1 MSGMNV
7 STGKALTG
15 MDHIKQSITD
25 ILTTP
30 LGSRVM
36 RREYGSLLPSLI
48 DQPLNGAT
56 LLRAYSAVVVAINE
70 WEPRIRLERIV
81 KLVNSDKPGT
91 ALLEMDVVHVSGTTA
106 TAQRI
111 AVSISNGGAI

>member
-1 MSGMNV
+1 MTGMNV
-7 STGKALTG
+7 ATGESISG
-15 MDHIKQSITD
+15 MDHIKQSVAD

-30 LGSRVM
+30 IGSRVM

-48 DQPLNGAT
+48 DQPLNGAN

-81 KLVNSDKPGT
+81 NLINSEKPGT
-91 ALLEMDVVHVSGTTA
+91 ALLEMDVVLVNGARQTSDRINVSLG
-106 TAQRI
+106 
-111 AVSISNGGAI
+111 NGGVF

>member
-7 STGKALTG
+7 STGKAISG
-15 MDHIKQSITD
+15 MDHIKQSIAD

-30 LGSRVM
+30 VGSRVM

-81 KLVNSDKPGT
+81 KLVNADKPGT
-91 ALLEMDVVHVSGTTA
+91 ASLEMDVVRVEGNSAET
-106 TAQRI
+106 QRL
-111 AVSISNGGAI
+111 AVTISTGGAA